1 MVLGRLS
8 GALPAQAWPTASL
21 QADPSLPE
29 RDASIV
35 AEFEAAPWLLPPRTK
50 ALTYTGVHNLG
61 QLLELRATPFGKHP
75 KTMTLLTLNKQFAVM
90 TQNTSGCA
98 APAPARSCP
107 RLACRRAAA
116 STAPPL
122 PPCNLAA
129 VYSMV
134 KFGGVRNYIVATWD
148 PGDLAACAD
157 LNLPC
162 ADVTRFLPEP
172 MNRAQDAGA
181 FGSHDYLVVCWLR
194 SFLLTHLL
202 RQGFVVFSTGGC
214 AWRRPAAPAPHL
226 PPAWN
231 VCALPL
237 TPPAPPIPPSLPPSL
252 LACLRPQQTATF
264 PTSSSRCGRA
274 TCGSWRRRAPT
285 PRSRQRPHVR
295 RRCWRHPSVRRGAA

>member
-1 MVLGRLS
+1 MLLSTLVIMSAMVLLLVALKPGRLATMGPS
-8 GALPAQAWPTASL
+8 AAIIGLRRPRCQGRGPGQAISQPHNRPGRLPPGTMPMEHPSRATFNRV

-90 TQNTSGCA
+90 TQNTI
-98 APAPARSCP
+98 
-107 RLACRRAAA
+107 
-116 STAPPL
+116 
-122 PPCNLAA
+122 
-129 VYSMV
+129 YSMV

-202 RQGFVVFSTGGC
+202 RQGFVVFSTDSDISYFLKPVWESYMRFMEEAG
-214 AWRRPAAPAPHL
+214 ADAAFQTEAPRAAPLLAAPVG
-226 PPAWN
+226 PAWCRMR
-231 VCALPL
+231 VL
-237 TPPAPPIPPSLPPSL
+237 
-252 LACLRPQQTATF
+252 
-264 PTSSSRCGRA
+264 
-274 TCGSWRRRAPT
+274 
-285 PRSRQRPHVR
+285 
-295 RRCWRHPSVRRGAA
+295 